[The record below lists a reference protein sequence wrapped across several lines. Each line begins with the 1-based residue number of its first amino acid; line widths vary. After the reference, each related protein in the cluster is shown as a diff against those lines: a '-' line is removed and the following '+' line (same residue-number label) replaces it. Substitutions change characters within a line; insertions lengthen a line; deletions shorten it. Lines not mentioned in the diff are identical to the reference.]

1 MSVDGPITEL
11 DEKEKGTN
19 SMQLVCVDLVSELLP
34 QAVLLE
40 EDPVARMLEAKRGL
54 DIAQGRKDFGL
65 RKFDSVEEHVFTDG
79 HGQIVPIESQPS
91 KRDVNAW
98 AGRTLRRG
106 PLHHHDFND
115 NHVSRERRPVVEP
128 DPEEI
133 QAYED
138 QEEPGLEG
146 QNQLM
151 QKLPRPN
158 RLNTLE
164 VARKRAA
171 SYRSRRHN

>member
-65 RKFDSVEEHVFTDG
+65 RKFDSVEEHV
-79 HGQIVPIESQPS
+79 
-91 KRDVNAW
+91 
-98 AGRTLRRG
+98 
-106 PLHHHDFND
+106 
-115 NHVSRERRPVVEP
+115 
-128 DPEEI
+128 
-133 QAYED
+133 
-138 QEEPGLEG
+138 
-146 QNQLM
+146 
-151 QKLPRPN
+151 
-158 RLNTLE
+158 
-164 VARKRAA
+164 
-171 SYRSRRHN
+171 